1 MVGDEVWIAVCV
13 PTQVSNEVD
22 VKASSWQ
29 AKCFSFTK
37 TERKPFLRRLGF
49 VCTDV
54 LVFCFFVFFYPGWAV
69 LSFCH
74 LVTHVDVS

>member
-37 TERKPFLRRLGF
+37 TVRKPVLCRLGF
-49 VCTDV
+49 VCTDI
-54 LVFCFFVFFYPGWAV
+54 LVSFFLIQNGP
-69 LSFCH
+69 S
-74 LVTHVDVS
+74 

>member
-37 TERKPFLRRLGF
+37 TERKLFLRRLGF
-49 VCTDV
+49 VCTF
-54 LVFCFFVFFYPGWAV
+54 LVFFLFLFFNPGWAV

-74 LVTHVDVS
+74 LVMHVDVS